1 MKWQRE
7 LPDSEGDWMWVW
19 MWSCGCCVQ
28 RHGLVWV
35 DQHYFSEEEAKK
47 HYRTINGK
55 FAIHYGSDAPE
66 FGEITAWAKIEL
78 PPEDWDFDERVIVPI
93 KPEEVKKVE
102 KPEPKPDSFMEYWL
116 NEKHKTEE
124 LETVMG
130 LIYQQLRPHE
140 RETFT
145 NWAICNKIRGTLT
158 DKQIKELECEK

>member
-1 MKWQRE
+1 MNLPHVFSWRKNAMKWQRE

-116 NEKHKTEE
+116 NEKHKTEGNGAY
-124 LETVMG
+124 LPATSSTRTRNF
-130 LIYQQLRPHE
+130 Y
-140 RETFT
+140 
-145 NWAICNKIRGTLT
+145 
-158 DKQIKELECEK
+158 